1 MSTELKEQ
9 EQALRSQVDRSEDEL
24 VRLEAELD
32 AVNDE
37 LSLLAD
43 KGSQYEALAR
53 VCNSLEEL
61 EASGAEELF
70 WGDTRDAE
78 IAASRIDDAR
88 RRIDNYFG
96 EIQLIEERRQVVLD
110 NIGDQNDELD
120 SLHYDLQDIIE
131 KEEARK
137 NEWLVERDANDL
149 PVRIQI
155 MPWARGQEED
165 DRYRKSLGL
174 SMLASFA
181 LALIFTS
188 IAIPIKERDTLDE
201 LPERVAKL
209 VREERTPPPPV
220 EPEPLIPDDIPEPEP
235 ELVEEVPPEPS
246 PEVLEETAV
255 AAESTPVDT
264 TEQVKTKGI
273 LAFRESFADRA
284 NVRPTASL
292 GSQARLSNAGS
303 DSVGRPERAMV
314 TTSAAGS
321 SGGINLASISRDTG
335 GGGGEIGGVALSQ
348 VESSIGGS
356 GGPNRPLS
364 AGAFAGRT
372 DEEIQIVFDRYKA
385 SLYRLYNREL
395 RRDPTLR
402 GQMVLKLTI
411 EPDGSVSFCELQS
424 SDMDAPT
431 LVGQIVNRVRT
442 FDFGAKEDIVAVT
455 IIYPI
460 DFLPAA

>member
-32 AVNDE
+32 AVNEE
-37 LSLLAD
+37 LSTLAD

-53 VCNSLEEL
+53 VCTSLEEL
-61 EASGAEELF
+61 NAAGAESLF
-70 WGDTRDAE
+70 WGDPRDAE
-78 IAASRIDDAR
+78 IAVSRIEDAR

-96 EIQLIEERRQVVLD
+96 EIDLIEERRQVVLD
-110 NIGDQNDELD
+110 NIGDQNNELD

-131 KEEARK
+131 QEEARK
-137 NEWLVERDANDL
+137 NEWLVERDADTL
-149 PVRIQI
+149 PARIQI

-165 DRYRKSLGL
+165 ERYRKSLSL
-174 SMLASFA
+174 SMLTSVA
-181 LALIFTS
+181 LALIVST
-188 IAIPIKERDTLDE
+188 IAIPIKERDTLNE

-209 VREERTPPPPV
+209 VREERTPPPPP
-220 EPEPLIPDDIPEPEP
+220 PEPVFPEELPEPEP

-264 TEQVKTKGI
+264 SEKVKTRGI

-284 NVRPTASL
+284 NTRPTASL
-292 GSQARLSNAGS
+292 GSQARLTNAGS

-335 GGGGEIGGVALSQ
+335 GGGGEIGGVALTQ

-356 GGPNRPLS
+356 GGPDRPLS

-424 SDMDAPT
+424 SDMEAPA